1 MSSVGFVGL
10 GAMGSRLAGRLLDAG
25 HHVYGTNRTRSKAE
39 ALIARGLVWRATPR
53 DVASSAEIVFSM
65 VSDDPA
71 LTAVNAGPE
80 GILAGLTPGKTYVDM
95 STVSPRASAALAE
108 QVRSLGAQ
116 MLDAP
121 VSGSVPQADAGT
133 LAIMVG
139 GDEDAFHRAE
149 PLLRKLG
156 VKVTHVG
163 GNGQG
168 LVLKLAIN
176 ISLAAQP
183 LAFSEGLLLAERAGI
198 DPSLAAEVM
207 STSPI
212 GSPMLQ
218 ARVPLFL
225 DPNHD
230 AWFDVQLMHKDI
242 GLAREAAEHL
252 GSPTPSAGLA
262 DQILEQAE
270 ELGYARRD
278 IAAVHELLARMR
290 PAADVAQAGARGAR

>member
-1 MSSVGFVGL
+1 MTITTETTKQSSVGFVGL

-25 HHVYGTNRTRSKAE
+25 HQVYGTNRTRSKAE
-39 ALIARGLVWRATPR
+39 PLIERGLIWRATPR
-53 DVASSAEIVFSM
+53 DVASSAEVIFSM
-65 VSDDPA
+65 VSDDSA
-71 LTAVNAGPE
+71 LTAVTARPD
-80 GILAGLTPGKTYVDM
+80 GILAGLLPGKTYVDM
-95 STVSPRASAALAE
+95 STVSPRASADLAE
-108 QVRSLGAQ
+108 RVRSLGAQ

-121 VSGSVPQADAGT
+121 VSGSVPQAEAGT

-139 GDEDAFHRAE
+139 GDVDAYNRVV
-149 PLLRKLG
+149 PLLRELG
-156 VKVTHVG
+156 GKVTHVG
-163 GNGQG
+163 GNGRG

-218 ARVPLFL
+218 ARVPLLL
-225 DPNHD
+225 DPDHD

-242 GLAREAAEHL
+242 RLARDEAAHL
-252 GSPTPSAGLA
+252 GSPSPSAGLA

-270 ELGYARRD
+270 ELGYGRRD
-278 IAAVHELLARMR
+278 IAVVHELLARGTR
-290 PAADVAQAGARGAR
+290 